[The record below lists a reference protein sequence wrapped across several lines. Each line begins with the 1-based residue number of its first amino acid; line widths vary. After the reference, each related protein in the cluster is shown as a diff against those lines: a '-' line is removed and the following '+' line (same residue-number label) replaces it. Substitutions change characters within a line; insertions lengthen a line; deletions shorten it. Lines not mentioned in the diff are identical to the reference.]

1 MVLNGGIEG
10 QESPSATCH
19 NGHKGRITPLKRC
32 PLLSFK
38 RREAYAAPHPD
49 GLEFRV
55 HCRALPNKPRD
66 TFTETSQHL
75 PGIKLLATRN
85 LECSPSVWKN
95 ENIKYRMNQKL
106 LLDIDGLSST
116 NDLVHN
122 LEQSTWKE
130 RVIVQI
136 TEQNE
141 RGSRILDA
149 SQS

>member
-1 MVLNGGIEG
+1 
-10 QESPSATCH
+10 
-19 NGHKGRITPLKRC
+19 
-32 PLLSFK
+32 
-38 RREAYAAPHPD
+38 
-49 GLEFRV
+49 
-55 HCRALPNKPRD
+55 
-66 TFTETSQHL
+66 
-75 PGIKLLATRN
+75 
-85 LECSPSVWKN
+85 
-95 ENIKYRMNQKL
+95 MNQKL

-116 NDLVHN
+116 NDLIYN